1 MPLAPMRARPLS
13 HMAGAASL
21 GGHTGGPLAFL
32 WLSERTGYRHLYRV
46 EVCNMTCHRRRISS
60 L

>member
-1 MPLAPMRARPLS
+1 MRARPLS
-13 HMAGAASL
+13 HTAGAASL
-21 GGHTGGPLAFL
+21 GGHAGGPLAFL